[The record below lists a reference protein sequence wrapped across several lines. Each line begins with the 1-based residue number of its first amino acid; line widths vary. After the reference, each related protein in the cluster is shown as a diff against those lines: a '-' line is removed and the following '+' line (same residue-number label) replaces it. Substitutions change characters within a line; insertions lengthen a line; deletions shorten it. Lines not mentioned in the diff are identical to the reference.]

1 MIMEKIYKKILE
13 EIFPLLSISLFLILS
28 FALNGQEDKNL
39 EEIIVKGNVLYSDQE
54 IGRAHV

>member
-1 MIMEKIYKKILE
+1 MIMVKIYKKILE

-39 EEIIVKGNVLYSDQE
+39 EEIIVKGNVLYSDQV
-54 IGRAHV
+54 IT